1 MTTAIIEA
9 TAAIQKVATSAKE
22 EALDEVLDII
32 DAKEQA
38 IMKLLLNGRPIFE
51 AARGSR
57 FDRLNEQRQRLWHKA
72 HAYGKIYATI
82 AELRCKY

>member
-9 TAAIQKVATSAKE
+9 TAAIQNVATRAKE

-32 DAKEQA
+32 DEKKQA
-38 IMKLLLNGRPIFE
+38 IMKLLQNGMPILE
-51 AARGSR
+51 SAWGSR
-57 FDRLNEQRQRLWHKA
+57 FDRLYHQRQRLWHKA

-82 AELRCKY
+82 AEIRCKY

>member
-9 TAAIQKVATSAKE
+9 TAAIQNVATRAKE

-38 IMKLLLNGRPIFE
+38 IMKLLQNGMPIYE
-51 AARGSR
+51 AAWGQR
-57 FDRLNEQRQRLWHKA
+57 FNRLYKQRQKLWHKA